1 MEKPEKKPKR
11 LRDMTKE
18 EIASLSKEEFD
29 ALFRKDRLFTVR
41 DAIAWLSKQ
50 DPDAGLMYFEMNS
63 NAWCDMSPDMFC
75 TVADER
81 VIEEKIQRKW
91 HDGDEAKVQKQMK
104 EVFRYVK
111 DEDICIRV

>member
-1 MEKPEKKPKR
+1 MEKPDKKQKR
-11 LRDMTKE
+11 LHEMTKE
-18 EIASLSKEEFD
+18 EIASLSKEEFN

-75 TVADER
+75 TVAEER
-81 VIEEKIQRKW
+81 VREEATQRKW
-91 HDGDEAKVQKQMK
+91 YDGDEEKVRKQMK
-104 EVFRYVK
+104 EVFRYVEDK
-111 DEDICIRV
+111 DICVRV